1 MIRQHCGCSVT
12 PPLVLCHT
20 GDILHRTPS
29 VRGLGHWS
37 RRGERTPCPVS
48 LFGPVWGLPE
58 EPTGFCFTQGTTL
71 SRPKAGVVMV
81 KGRFSKAFKGKWTTS
96 RNHSCANKRHVWSQG
111 GNLSASP
118 PSSKLLKSMHPYST
132 NRPPCNLSKCCPTS
146 LLCSQWNSCLPCP
159 HEEISKPSHRIHL
172 LTWCN

>member
-1 MIRQHCGCSVT
+1 MVHLRSVSGVISGKGKKKFVLRDCFYTETVIKGEKNCQNKLYQHPRKQGKIYTNQENISQGKGQLKMIRQHCGCSVT

-20 GDILHRTPS
+20 GDILYRTPS

-81 KGRFSKAFKGKWTTS
+81 KGRFSKAFKGK
-96 RNHSCANKRHVWSQG
+96 
-111 GNLSASP
+111 
-118 PSSKLLKSMHPYST
+118 
-132 NRPPCNLSKCCPTS
+132 
-146 LLCSQWNSCLPCP
+146 
-159 HEEISKPSHRIHL
+159 
-172 LTWCN
+172 